1 MTLPTAASAPAI
13 APTLLLSGGPADVVV
28 SGGAVVLSGV
38 DVTNPMEKWSSP
50 KFIDGLKEPA
60 FFQL

>member
-13 APTLLLSGGPADVVV
+13 APTLLLSGGAAVEADVVV

-38 DVTNPMEKWSSP
+38 DVTNPMAKWS
-50 KFIDGLKEPA
+50 IHLNLLMD
-60 FFQL
+60 